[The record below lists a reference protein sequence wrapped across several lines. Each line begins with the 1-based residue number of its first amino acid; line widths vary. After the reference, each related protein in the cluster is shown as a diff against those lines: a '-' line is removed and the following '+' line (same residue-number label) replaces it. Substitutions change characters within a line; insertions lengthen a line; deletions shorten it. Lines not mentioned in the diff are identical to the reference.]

1 MVKIY
6 GHGSYIG
13 NTGYNQHT
21 RDFFRHLSKHAQIK
35 FRNFTVGNTWDG
47 MSSEPHNNEPYLN
60 DVDKKLLFQQV
71 LWNTDKTRSD
81 YKMYEDQSKEFFYD
95 LNIVLC
101 EIGINI
107 SLYIYSIILIS
118 FSFFKFLSSAS
129 IYNPKIFLP
138 ILSPRSIAKLSETP
152 PST

>member
-35 FRNFTVGNTWDG
+35 FRNFTVGNSWDG
-47 MSSEPHNNEPYLN
+47 MSSEPHNNEPYFN
-60 DVDKKLLFQQV
+60 EVDRSILYQQI

-81 YKMYEDQSKEFFYD
+81 YKMYEDQSKEFFHD

-101 EIGINI
+101 ETNHHLFYDKYYG
-107 SLYIYSIILIS
+107 
-118 FSFFKFLSSAS
+118 
-129 IYNPKIFLP
+129 PKIAYNVWESRL
-138 ILSPRSIAKLSETP
+138 
-152 PST
+152 